1 MNYQNNLIKSL
12 QNKFSKMQINKLIP
26 ALLIVAISTM
36 GCNNKSSEERYNVA
50 GVIKNAASQKILLQ
64 EIPFGNKPIVTLD
77 SASLDEKGN
86 YSFDFIAKEQGIYRI
101 ANEKDMEI
109 IFINDEKNIQINADA
124 NNYLS
129 YEIKGSKTSEFLI
142 SFLKNYRQKDSSIFS
157 TLYSLDLLQKEKAN
171 DSAIYL
177 LQKQRVEKIEDINK
191 YVSQSI
197 SNNQNPA
204 MLYYLLGLSLRSM
217 ETAQVL
223 ALAKQAA
230 EKTKFEPLVQFT
242 NSLNAQVNSNIKTTP
257 LSIGQPAPEI
267 ALNDPNGKLLTLSS
281 LKGKYV
287 LVDFWA
293 SWCGPC
299 RAENPNVVAAYEK
312 YKKKNFTVLG
322 VSLDDQLGDWQEAIK
337 MDKLNWQHISD
348 LKKWE
353 SIVVNTYQIEG
364 IPFNVLLDP
373 NGNIIAKELRGQ
385 ALQDTLFS
393 ILK

>member
-1 MNYQNNLIKSL
+1 MNYLNNLIKTL
-12 QNKFSKMQINKLIP
+12 QNKFIKMQINKLIP
-26 ALLIVAISTM
+26 VLLIVAFSTI

-129 YEIKGSKTSEFLI
+129 YEIKGSKTSESLI

-267 ALNDPNGKLLTLSS
+267 ALNDQNGKLLTLSS

-312 YKKKNFTVLG
+312 FKKKNFTVLG
-322 VSLDDQLGDWQEAIK
+322 VSLDDELGDWQEAIK